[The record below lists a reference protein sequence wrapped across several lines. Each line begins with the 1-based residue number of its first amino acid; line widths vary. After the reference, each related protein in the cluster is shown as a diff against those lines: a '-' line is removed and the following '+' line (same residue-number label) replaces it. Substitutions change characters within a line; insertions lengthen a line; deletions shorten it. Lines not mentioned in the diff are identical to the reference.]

1 MGVRVLHNAERGCS
15 AVNEKK
21 VDSQTRSLIYPLLSG
36 IDSINENTFCKL
48 KELLY
53 RFDSNEVIKG
63 SILKVDAHLI
73 SMVRLRAVD
82 FINEYIRE
90 IEDA

>member
-1 MGVRVLHNAERGCS
+1 MLHNAERGCS
-15 AVNEKK
+15 AVVEKK
-21 VDSQTRSLIYPLLSG
+21 VDSQTRSLIYPLLTG

-53 RFDSNEVIKG
+53 RFDSNEVIKD